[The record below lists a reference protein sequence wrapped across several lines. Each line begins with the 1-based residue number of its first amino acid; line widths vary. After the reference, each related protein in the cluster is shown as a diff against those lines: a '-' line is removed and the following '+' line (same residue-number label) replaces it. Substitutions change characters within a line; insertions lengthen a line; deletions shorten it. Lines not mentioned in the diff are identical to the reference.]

1 MLLYVFCFTTFP
13 IPRMLIKQKS
23 NRFCFNDGYHT
34 SHHLN
39 PLRHWRDHPRSLVA
53 QKQRYSDEGALV
65 FKDIDYIMMT
75 VRLFMKDYETL
86 ARCLVPIGDQVD
98 LSMEERVEL
107 LRRKT
112 RRFTE
117 DEILEKFKVH
127 VKGQ

>member
-1 MLLYVFCFTTFP
+1 M
-13 IPRMLIKQKS
+13 I
-23 NRFCFNDGYHT
+23 
-34 SHHLN
+34 
-39 PLRHWRDHPRSLVA
+39 A

-98 LSMEERVEL
+98 LSMGERAEL

-117 DEILEKFKVH
+117 EEIEEKFKVH
-127 VKGQ
+127 VKDQ